1 MCIDFEK
8 FKDRKR
14 DGSPRFV
21 KCCRISEEQK
31 KQLKDIAYQNGL
43 KLTEI
48 LNCAIDYGC
57 EKIRRDENFKNEV
70 LNIPTKRKSGED
82 TNKRQKIILKKHTND
97 KLEWTKKELRLYNEN
112 GFLYAAI
119 STFLNDIR

>member
-1 MCIDFEK
+1 MYIDFEK

-31 KQLKDIAYQNGL
+31 EQLKDIAYYNDL
-43 KLTEI
+43 KLAEV

-57 EKIRRDENFKNEV
+57 EKIRSDENFRNEV

-82 TNKRQKIILKKHTND
+82 TNKIQKVILKKNTND
-97 KLEWTKKELRLYNEN
+97 KLEWIKKEFRLYNEN
-112 GFLYAAI
+112 GFIYAAI
-119 STFLNDIR
+119 STFLDDIR